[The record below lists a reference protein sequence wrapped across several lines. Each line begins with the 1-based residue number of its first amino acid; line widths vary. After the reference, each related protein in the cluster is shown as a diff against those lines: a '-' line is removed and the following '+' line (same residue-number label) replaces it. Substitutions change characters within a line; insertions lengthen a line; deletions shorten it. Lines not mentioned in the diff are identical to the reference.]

1 MRVLNRFS
9 VWFLFI
15 FVTNG
20 LYAQEF
26 SERSKLIGTE
36 LLSLVFGGYLGH
48 YSSIFNDGKY
58 EVEQGGNVTSIYPF
72 IIKTPVGV
80 CY

>member
-1 MRVLNRFS
+1 MVCMLKNFQKEP
-9 VWFLFI
+9 
-15 FVTNG
+15 N
-20 LYAQEF
+20 
-26 SERSKLIGTE
+26 LIGTE
-36 LLSLVFGGYLGH
+36 FLSLAFGGHLGH

-58 EVEQGGNVTSIYPF
+58 EVEQGGNVTATSIYPF